1 MTDTQD
7 TVAEAAEFDAGTQAA
22 EAAENPA
29 PVEVV
34 ESPAANAPGDDLTG
48 TIQDTELDDML
59 AKLSRGESLV
69 PDESAEAEGTVEP
82 VDEEPTQ
89 ETEQAEDATE
99 DTETAEAVP
108 ALPTRIRLPKNASA
122 KDKALLVAAG
132 DLMREKG
139 LSFEDAVK
147 ELGITA
153 PAATQEPKKEEAPA
167 KQPAIV
173 GNVTLEAAQTE
184 LEAAEA
190 AEAEAEATYDAA
202 QIRDARKRVRE
213 AAQKVSVIQA
223 KIEILAEQ
231 QQRTAQTE
239 ADQKAKAEWQQAT
252 GHIPDFAPGSA
263 LYAEAKAL
271 FESLPDSFFEK
282 PDPSGRIARMVWAS
296 QNPNKPFPA
305 NAAAR
310 PQVSRPPAKPGVPVR
325 ALSTGTGVSA
335 PSLPS
340 DPSKMTSEQI
350 DSLLFAASRKL
361 SGR

>member
-22 EAAENPA
+22 EAADNPA

-48 TIQDTELDDML
+48 NIQDTELDDML

-69 PDESAEAEGTVEP
+69 PDEQAEADGTVEQ
-82 VDEEPTQ
+82 VDEEPVQ
-89 ETEQAEDATE
+89 ETEQAD
-99 DTETAEAVP
+99 DTEGTEMAEAVQS
-108 ALPTRIRLPKNASA
+108 LPKRIALPKNASA
-122 KDKALLVAAG
+122 KDKALFMAAG

-139 LSFEDAVK
+139 LSFADAIK

-153 PAATQEPKKEEAPA
+153 PATTQESKTEEAPA
-167 KQPAIV
+167 QQPAKV
-173 GNVTLEAAQTE
+173 GNVTLDQAQAE
-184 LEAAEA
+184 LAAAEE
-190 AEAEAEATYDAA
+190 AEAEAEATYDNA
-202 QIRDARKRVRE
+202 QIREARKRVRE
-213 AAQKVSVIQA
+213 ATQKVAIIQA
-223 KIEILAEQ
+223 KVEILAEQ

-239 ADQKAKAEWQQAT
+239 ADQKAKAEWTQAT
-252 GHIPDFAPGSA
+252 GHIPEFKPGGA
-263 LYAEAKAL
+263 LHAEAAAL

-296 QNPNKPFPA
+296 ANPNKPFPA
-305 NAAAR
+305 GAAR
-310 PQVSRPPAKPGVPVR
+310 PQVSRPPAKQGVPVR

-340 DPSKMTSEQI
+340 DPSKMTAEQL
-350 DSLLFAASRKL
+350 DSMLYAASRKL
-361 SGR
+361 AGR

>member
-7 TVAEAAEFDAGTQAA
+7 TVAEAAEITAGTQAA

-29 PVEVV
+29 PVEVI

-48 TIQDTELDDML
+48 NIQDTELDDML

-69 PDESAEAEGTVEP
+69 PDDPAEAEGTVEP

-89 ETEQAEDATE
+89 ETEQAEENTQ
-99 DTETAEAVP
+99 TETAEAVREKRIHTRVP
-108 ALPTRIRLPKNASA
+108 AQDGESWLAIGKY
-122 KDKALLVAAG
+122 
-132 DLMREKG
+132 MREHKV
-139 LSFEDAVK
+139 SAAEAVT
-147 ELGITA
+147 ELGIIA
-153 PAATQEPKKEEAPA
+153 PAA
-167 KQPAIV
+167 QPAVV

-184 LEAAEA
+184 LEAAVA
-190 AEAEAEATYDAA
+190 AEAEADDTYDPA
-202 QIRDARKRVRE
+202 QIREARKRVRE
-213 AAQKVSVIQA
+213 AERKVSVIQA

-231 QQRTAQTE
+231 QQRNAQTE
-239 ADQKAKAEWQQAT
+239 ADQKAKAEWTQAT

-263 LYAEAKAL
+263 LHAEASAL
-271 FESLPDSFFEK
+271 LKSVPDSFFHK
-282 PDPSGRIARMVWAS
+282 PDPMGRIARMAWAS

-350 DSLLFAASRKL
+350 DSLLFAASAKI
-361 SGR
+361 GRR